1 MQVWSGRK
9 LPTDVDEDPRP
20 GRNGFGCAPGAL
32 SASGSRTFD
41 HTYGRALVAG
51 RQPRRVR
58 CSRRLLTA
66 GQRPDWSPDGTTIV
80 YDHFNAWG
88 LPPTSAIWAVN
99 ADGTGARLLAADAA
113 RPNFSPGGARIAF
126 QRECDIWS
134 MNADES
140 GQQRLTDAPE
150 PDVVP
155 RWSPNGRRIAFLR
168 GSSPYRLY
176 VMNADG
182 SRDAQIAPSSGSEL
196 DPDWSPNGKT
206 IAYTRCSSINPRSCR
221 VAFANV
227 GTST

>member
-99 ADGTGARLLAADAA
+99 ADGTGARLARGGCGTTELLAWRRADRVSA
-113 RPNFSPGGARIAF
+113 RVRHLV
-126 QRECDIWS
+126 
-134 MNADES
+134 DE
-140 GQQRLTDAPE
+140 
-150 PDVVP
+150 
-155 RWSPNGRRIAFLR
+155 R
-168 GSSPYRLY
+168 G
-176 VMNADG
+176 
-182 SRDAQIAPSSGSEL
+182 
-196 DPDWSPNGKT
+196 
-206 IAYTRCSSINPRSCR
+206 
-221 VAFANV
+221 
-227 GTST
+227 